1 MFFCSIYLCSKRHP
15 GYTMSQRFKS
25 APCIGFCSTT
35 YGDAVCRGC
44 YRSLHEVLH
53 WAHLSTEEKQSFYD
67 RIGFLA
73 EKQLNKLL
81 DITHPELLEQWL
93 QDLPVY
99 CQDPQKRSLA
109 YDLLQ
114 ALQQGVNVI
123 TESRGACRTQG
134 NLHIRDIYRSV
145 DQSVYKERCQEVAR
159 NSSSEQ
165 KKPVPQSDVG

>member
-1 MFFCSIYLCSKRHP
+1 MNK
-15 GYTMSQRFKS
+15 RFKS

-35 YGDAVCRGC
+35 YGDPVCRGC

-53 WAHLSTEEKQSFYD
+53 WSHLSTEEKQAFYD

-73 EKQLNKLL
+73 EKQLNNLL
-81 DITHPELLEQWL
+81 EITDPELLEKWL

-123 TESRGACRTQG
+123 TESREACRTQG
-134 NLHIRDIYRSV
+134 NVDIRDLYRSV
-145 DQSVYKERCQEVAR
+145 DKSVYKERCEEVAQK
-159 NSSSEQ
+159 NISEQ
-165 KKPVPQSDVG
+165 QKTIAQSDVG